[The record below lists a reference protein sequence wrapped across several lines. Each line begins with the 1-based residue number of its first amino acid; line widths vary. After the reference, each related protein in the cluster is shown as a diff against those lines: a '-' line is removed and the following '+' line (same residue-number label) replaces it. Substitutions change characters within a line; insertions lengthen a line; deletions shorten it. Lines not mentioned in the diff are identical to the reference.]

1 MWLRS
6 LELQNF
12 RNYNHQKFLF
22 ESNINLIVG
31 LNGKGKSNLIEAIQ
45 LLSATRSTKTNHLE
59 EAIQYNQ
66 ERASV
71 GGKMD
76 DGQHEQDIR
85 IYISKQGKKIELNGK
100 LLERSSD
107 LLSVFHT
114 IHITGEDYRILTMTP
129 ATRRQYLDAFLS
141 KMDMEYLHQLT
152 TLKKINRQKNS
163 LFKLGWSQQK
173 ELLKAFQEELIT
185 CHQRIVKKRIQF
197 LKGLAVKMNHYLGHF
212 YKDEQKLS
220 IEIHYTD
227 TLPEGKSIQ
236 EVFLKEQQY
245 RESLFGA
252 HRDDFMVLMGGH
264 DLKKYMSQ

>member
-85 IYISKQGKKIELNGK
+85 IYISKQGKKIELN
-100 LLERSSD
+100 
-107 LLSVFHT
+107 
-114 IHITGEDYRILTMTP
+114 
-129 ATRRQYLDAFLS
+129 
-141 KMDMEYLHQLT
+141 
-152 TLKKINRQKNS
+152 
-163 LFKLGWSQQK
+163 
-173 ELLKAFQEELIT
+173 LI
-185 CHQRIVKKRIQF
+185 
-197 LKGLAVKMNHYLGHF
+197 
-212 YKDEQKLS
+212 
-220 IEIHYTD
+220 
-227 TLPEGKSIQ
+227 
-236 EVFLKEQQY
+236 
-245 RESLFGA
+245 
-252 HRDDFMVLMGGH
+252 
-264 DLKKYMSQ
+264 